1 MILSKIKLKYKKT
14 KPVFILFILYC
25 CAIIALAESAMSKNN
40 NEAQL
45 TNLINEANFNQQ
57 QQKQYLKL
65 DKQGIKVY
73 IYKTKDSGIAAFKA
87 LTYINSSIDSI
98 MAVLSDNKSCAEWVH
113 KCAEAYIVKDISF
126 RERYH
131 YQVVDIPFPFKNRD
145 LILHS
150 VLQHDPVGKIIT
162 IKMYSAAD
170 YCKNKQS
177 RKCHDINQS
186 DRVRINRSL
195 GVYKLEAYQNGT
207 AVTWIQHTD
216 PTGNLPGFLV
226 NGFVK
231 DTPYWTLKNL
241 AEKTREEKYK
251 YAQLVY
257 DTNGVAIALNMNG
270 KR

>member
-1 MILSKIKLKYKKT
+1 MVKNKKT
-14 KPVFILFILYC
+14 NHFFTLFILYC
-25 CAIIALAESAMSKNN
+25 CCIIALAESAMNNKN

-45 TNLINEANFNQQ
+45 NALINEAVFNKQENE
-57 QQKQYLKL
+57 QYLKL

-73 IYKTKDSGIAAFKA
+73 IYKTKNSEISAFKA
-87 LTYINSSIDSI
+87 LAYINSPIDSI

-113 KCAEAYIVKDISF
+113 ECAEAYIVKDISF
-126 RERYH
+126 NERYH
-131 YQVVDIPFPFKNRD
+131 YQVVDIPFPFKDRD
-145 LILHS
+145 LILYS
-150 VLQHDPVGKIIT
+150 ILQHDPVSKIIT

-170 YCKNKQS
+170 YCENKRS
-177 RKCHDINQS
+177 KKCRVINQS

-195 GVYKLEAYQNGT
+195 GMYKLEAYKNGT
-207 AVTWIQHTD
+207 AITWIQHTD

-241 AEKTREEKYK
+241 AEKTQEEKYK